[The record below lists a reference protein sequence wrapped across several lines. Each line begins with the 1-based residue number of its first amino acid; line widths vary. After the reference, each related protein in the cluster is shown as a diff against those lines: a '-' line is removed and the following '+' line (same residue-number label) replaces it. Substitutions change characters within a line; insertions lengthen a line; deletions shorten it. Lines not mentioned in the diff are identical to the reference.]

1 MRLQI
6 DVFDNQKIVAVWLT
20 KAERDDERVREKL
33 RELRAEYKAKKYTVA
48 EYQSGDGDLHTS
60 IYELLRYNKLRVA
73 EPRNRAR
80 QSRSGARCAST
91 AKERRQSDREVM
103 QSPRGA
109 PLPGGVSYDLPISQ
123 SSRFVDLIPS
133 YDESNPGSSDSTI
146 FS

>member
-73 EPRNRAR
+73 ERE
-80 QSRSGARCAST
+80 T
-91 AKERRQSDREVM
+91 ERDKA
-103 QSPRGA
+103 A
-109 PLPGGVSYDLPISQ
+109 PERDVRLQRKNAGKAME
-123 SSRFVDLIPS
+123 R
-133 YDESNPGSSDSTI
+133 
-146 FS
+146 

>member
-20 KAERDDERVREKL
+20 KAERNDERVREKL

-73 EPRNRAR
+73 ERETE
-80 QSRSGARCAST
+80 RSKAAP
-91 AKERRQSDREVM
+91 ERDVRLQRKSAGKAIER
-103 QSPRGA
+103 
-109 PLPGGVSYDLPISQ
+109 
-123 SSRFVDLIPS
+123 
-133 YDESNPGSSDSTI
+133 
-146 FS
+146 

>member
-73 EPRNRAR
+73 ERETERAK
-80 QSRSGARCAST
+80 AAP
-91 AKERRQSDREVM
+91 ERDVRLQRKSAGKVIER
-103 QSPRGA
+103 
-109 PLPGGVSYDLPISQ
+109 
-123 SSRFVDLIPS
+123 
-133 YDESNPGSSDSTI
+133 
-146 FS
+146 

>member
-33 RELRAEYKAKKYTVA
+33 RKLRAEYKAKKYTVA

-73 EPRNRAR
+73 ERETERAKAAPER
-80 QSRSGARCAST
+80 DVRLQRRSAGKAM
-91 AKERRQSDREVM
+91 ER
-103 QSPRGA
+103 
-109 PLPGGVSYDLPISQ
+109 
-123 SSRFVDLIPS
+123 
-133 YDESNPGSSDSTI
+133 
-146 FS
+146 

>member
-33 RELRAEYKAKKYTVA
+33 RELRADYKAKKYTVA

-73 EPRNRAR
+73 ERDTERAK
-80 QSRSGARCAST
+80 AAP
-91 AKERRQSDREVM
+91 ERDVRLQRKSA
-103 QSPRGA
+103 GK
-109 PLPGGVSYDLPISQ
+109 PIE
-123 SSRFVDLIPS
+123 R
-133 YDESNPGSSDSTI
+133 
-146 FS
+146 

>member
-6 DVFDNQKIVAVWLT
+6 DVFDNQKIVAVWLA

-73 EPRNRAR
+73 ERETERAKAAQER
-80 QSRSGARCAST
+80 DVRLQRRSAGKAI
-91 AKERRQSDREVM
+91 ER
-103 QSPRGA
+103 
-109 PLPGGVSYDLPISQ
+109 
-123 SSRFVDLIPS
+123 
-133 YDESNPGSSDSTI
+133 
-146 FS
+146 

>member
-73 EPRNRAR
+73 ERETERAKAAPER
-80 QSRSGARCAST
+80 DVRLQRRSAGKAI
-91 AKERRQSDREVM
+91 ER
-103 QSPRGA
+103 
-109 PLPGGVSYDLPISQ
+109 
-123 SSRFVDLIPS
+123 
-133 YDESNPGSSDSTI
+133 
-146 FS
+146 

>member
-73 EPRNRAR
+73 ERETERAK
-80 QSRSGARCAST
+80 AAP
-91 AKERRQSDREVM
+91 ERDVRLQRKSAGKAIER
-103 QSPRGA
+103 
-109 PLPGGVSYDLPISQ
+109 
-123 SSRFVDLIPS
+123 
-133 YDESNPGSSDSTI
+133 
-146 FS
+146 

>member
-20 KAERDDERVREKL
+20 KAERNDERVREKL

-73 EPRNRAR
+73 ERETERAKAAPER
-80 QSRSGARCAST
+80 DVRLQRRSAGKAM
-91 AKERRQSDREVM
+91 ER
-103 QSPRGA
+103 
-109 PLPGGVSYDLPISQ
+109 
-123 SSRFVDLIPS
+123 
-133 YDESNPGSSDSTI
+133 
-146 FS
+146 

>member
-73 EPRNRAR
+73 ERETERAKAAPKHEVR
-80 QSRSGARCAST
+80 LQRKSAG
-91 AKERRQSDREVM
+91 KVIER
-103 QSPRGA
+103 
-109 PLPGGVSYDLPISQ
+109 
-123 SSRFVDLIPS
+123 
-133 YDESNPGSSDSTI
+133 
-146 FS
+146 

>member
-48 EYQSGDGDLHTS
+48 EYQSGEGDLHTS

-73 EPRNRAR
+73 ERETE
-80 QSRSGARCAST
+80 RSKAAP
-91 AKERRQSDREVM
+91 ERDVRLQRKNAGKAME
-103 QSPRGA
+103 R
-109 PLPGGVSYDLPISQ
+109 
-123 SSRFVDLIPS
+123 
-133 YDESNPGSSDSTI
+133 
-146 FS
+146 

>member
-20 KAERDDERVREKL
+20 KAERNDERVREKL

-73 EPRNRAR
+73 ERETERAK
-80 QSRSGARCAST
+80 AAP
-91 AKERRQSDREVM
+91 ERDVRLQRKSAGKAIER
-103 QSPRGA
+103 
-109 PLPGGVSYDLPISQ
+109 
-123 SSRFVDLIPS
+123 
-133 YDESNPGSSDSTI
+133 
-146 FS
+146 

>member
-73 EPRNRAR
+73 ERETERAK
-80 QSRSGARCAST
+80 AAP
-91 AKERRQSDREVM
+91 ERDVRLQRKNAGKAIE
-103 QSPRGA
+103 R
-109 PLPGGVSYDLPISQ
+109 
-123 SSRFVDLIPS
+123 
-133 YDESNPGSSDSTI
+133 
-146 FS
+146 

>member
-20 KAERDDERVREKL
+20 KAERNDERVREKL

-73 EPRNRAR
+73 ERETERAKAAPKHEVR
-80 QSRSGARCAST
+80 LQRKSAG
-91 AKERRQSDREVM
+91 KVIER
-103 QSPRGA
+103 
-109 PLPGGVSYDLPISQ
+109 
-123 SSRFVDLIPS
+123 
-133 YDESNPGSSDSTI
+133 
-146 FS
+146 

>member
-33 RELRAEYKAKKYTVA
+33 RELRSEYKAKKYTVA

-73 EPRNRAR
+73 ERETERAKAAPER
-80 QSRSGARCAST
+80 DVRLQRRSAGKAI
-91 AKERRQSDREVM
+91 ER
-103 QSPRGA
+103 
-109 PLPGGVSYDLPISQ
+109 
-123 SSRFVDLIPS
+123 
-133 YDESNPGSSDSTI
+133 
-146 FS
+146 

>member
-20 KAERDDERVREKL
+20 KAERNDERVREKL

-73 EPRNRAR
+73 ERDTERAK
-80 QSRSGARCAST
+80 AAP
-91 AKERRQSDREVM
+91 ERDVRLQRKSAGKAIER
-103 QSPRGA
+103 
-109 PLPGGVSYDLPISQ
+109 
-123 SSRFVDLIPS
+123 
-133 YDESNPGSSDSTI
+133 
-146 FS
+146 

>member
-73 EPRNRAR
+73 ERETERAK
-80 QSRSGARCAST
+80 AAP
-91 AKERRQSDREVM
+91 ERDVRLQRKS
-103 QSPRGA
+103 
-109 PLPGGVSYDLPISQ
+109 VSKAME
-123 SSRFVDLIPS
+123 R
-133 YDESNPGSSDSTI
+133 
-146 FS
+146 